1 MREPSNE
8 FVNLEISFPGIIRKI
23 NVYIGMDRDFARLC
37 KDFENVSITINFLEN
52 ANRKTKEKI
61 QAQIAS
67 YKQLRHELITDIKS
81 FIQEEQKSH

>member
-37 KDFENVSITINFLEN
+37 TDFENVSITINFLEN
-52 ANRKTKEKI
+52 ANCKTKERI
-61 QAQIAS
+61 QAHIAS
-67 YKQLRHELITDIKS
+67 YKQLRNELISDIKS

>member
-52 ANRKTKEKI
+52 ANRKTKERI

-67 YKQLRHELITDIKS
+67 YKQLRHELITDIES
-81 FIQEEQKSH
+81 FIQEEQKNY